1 MHWSPSSRTALAEAE
16 LEYPDGHT
24 SPSVYAAFPAVELP
38 AALRDALKA
47 EGLDLPT
54 ETDALGK
61 ALQVAIWTTTPWTLP
76 ANLAVS
82 VNERLDYALADDG
95 EGRLLLVAA
104 DLIETLSG
112 TLARP

>member
-1 MHWSPSSRTALAEAE
+1 MVLKGHIYRGLKPVHWSPSSRTALAEAE

-61 ALQVAIWTTTPWTLP
+61 ALQVAIWTTTP
-76 ANLAVS
+76 
-82 VNERLDYALADDG
+82 
-95 EGRLLLVAA
+95 GRC
-104 DLIETLSG
+104 
-112 TLARP
+112 RPTWRCR